1 MAIRA
6 GLKAAGKNA
15 LVGGVILAAIEG
27 LGIVISRVL
36 VPSLEKY
43 QQQQGGGGM
52 ARIDTLEPPLDSRRP
67 YYKKTPLSLSF
78 DNSSSNSSVRY

>member
-43 QQQQGGGGM
+43 QQQGGGGI